1 MVTFWKVRDRKWT
14 TSRRSKKLAT
24 SFLGTP
30 SKYWG
35 FSFPE
40 KIPLQSWGNRK
51 KNMQVYSRLFKALNW
66 IASEIQR
73 FALINSQG
81 HPPNDFMAWFAEK
94 MTSHA
99 RTTRKNLINHKNFY
113 YTLIILYN
121 NYLYRLNLLRLN
133 YYWD

>member
-1 MVTFWKVRDRKWT
+1 MVTFWKVRDRKWS

-35 FSFPE
+35 FSCPE

-66 IASEIQR
+66 IVSEIQR

-81 HPPNDFMAWFAEK
+81 HPSNDFMAWFAEK

-99 RTTRKNLINHKNFY
+99 RTTRKNLINHKNLY
-113 YTLIILYN
+113 CTLIILYN